1 MAKTACLNRP
11 RAIPASRLARRLAD
25 AWEASKES
33 LADVGRE
40 EISAM
45 RVPPPLQ
52 QDSRAL
58 PTGRCSTVRR

>member
-11 RAIPASRLARRLAD
+11 RAIPASRLARRLPA

-40 EISAM
+40 EISA
-45 RVPPPLQ
+45 L
-52 QDSRAL
+52 
-58 PTGRCSTVRR
+58 